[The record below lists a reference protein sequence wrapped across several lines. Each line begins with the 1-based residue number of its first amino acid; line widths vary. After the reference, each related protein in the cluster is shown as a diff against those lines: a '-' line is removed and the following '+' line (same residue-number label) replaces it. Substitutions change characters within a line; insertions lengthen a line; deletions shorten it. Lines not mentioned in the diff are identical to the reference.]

1 MIIAANFKT
10 NHTRASTTEY
20 IMDLNMFIQA
30 KKIDSQVYI
39 FPPATALDSF
49 ESNNITIG
57 VQNAYPTYS
66 GSYTG
71 EIGLSQIEEF
81 NLNTILIGH
90 SERRHI
96 LGETQEEIIEKFNF
110 FKENDFTIIYCVG
123 EPLEVNQKGK
133 NATIDYIAS
142 QFEGIDIE
150 YEKLIIAYEPVWSI
164 GTGKTPA
171 PEDIGQIHT
180 EIMQIAQKPILYG
193 GSVKATNIEDIINS
207 GPVFGVLVGSA
218 SWDIEDFCEII
229 EKTKGL

>member
-10 NHTRASTTEY
+10 NHTRSSTVEY
-20 IMDLNMFIQA
+20 IMDLNSFVQA
-30 KKIDSQVYI
+30 NNINSQIYV

-49 ESNNITIG
+49 ETDTITMG
-57 VQNAYPTYS
+57 VQNAAPMYS
-66 GSYTG
+66 GSMTG

-96 LGETQEEIIEKFNF
+96 IGESDEEIIDKFNF
-110 FKENDFTIIYCVG
+110 YKKQNFTIIYCVG
-123 EPLEVNQKGK
+123 EPLEIKEQGQEQ
-133 NATIDYIAS
+133 TMSYILD
-142 QFEGIDIE
+142 QLEGIDLD

-164 GTGKTPA
+164 GTGKIPTQ
-171 PEDIGQIHT
+171 EDINFVHT
-180 EIMQIAQKPILYG
+180 QLLQVAQKPILYG
-193 GSVKATNIEDIINS
+193 GSVKATNIIDIINA

-218 SWDIEDFCEII
+218 SWDIEDFCALI